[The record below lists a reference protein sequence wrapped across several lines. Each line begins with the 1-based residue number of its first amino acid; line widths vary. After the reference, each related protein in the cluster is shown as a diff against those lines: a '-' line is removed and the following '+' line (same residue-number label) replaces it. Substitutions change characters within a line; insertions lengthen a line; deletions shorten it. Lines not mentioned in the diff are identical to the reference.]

1 MLFDYSD
8 ADFTDGVVQTIV
20 NIEVAQET
28 DAKLK
33 ASLVAI
39 THMPFLKRVAGEG
52 IEELENLTA
61 DMGFEAIEFPG
72 RCPIQRP

>member
-8 ADFTDGVVQTIV
+8 ANFPDGVIQTIL
-20 NIEVAQET
+20 NIKVAEET

-33 ASLVAI
+33 AGLIAI

-61 DMGFEAIEFPG
+61 DMGVEALDFP
-72 RCPIQRP
+72 RRRPIQRP